1 MMKTEKKKKKDK
13 AIGIIGT
20 VVFHLLLLL
29 FFILNGLSQPVP
41 LPEQEGAMIELGWTD
56 SGSGN
61 VESEVISEEDVVEE
75 VAPTVSEPV
84 EETVEE
90 VVEEVVTQ
98 EDSPIAVPEETKS
111 EPVKPAEPVKEPDPQ
126 PTKELQDAMDN
137 IFNTP
142 TGGGSEGEDEDGPG
156 NTGRPDGSPA
166 GKGVMG
172 GTGNSWELAGRGY
185 LGGVTVTEK
194 PKEEGIVVLNIWVG
208 RDGKVT
214 RSSPDLSRSTTVS
227 THLFNLAKKAA
238 ASGRFSSSSGA
249 AVEQKG
255 KLTFHFV
262 LE

>member
-1 MMKTEKKKKKDK
+1 MEATEKRNKKDK
-13 AIGIIGT
+13 AVGIIGT

-29 FFILNGLSQPVP
+29 FFLFNGLSQPNP

-56 SGSGN
+56 SGSGE
-61 VESEVISEEDVVEE
+61 VESQVISEEDVVEE

-84 EETVEE
+84 QEVVEE
-90 VVEEVVTQ
+90 VVEEVATQ

-111 EPVKPAEPVKEPDPQ
+111 EPVKPAEPVEKPDPT

-137 IFNTP
+137 VFNTP

-166 GKGVMG
+166 GKGVIV
-172 GTGNSWELAGRGY
+172 S
-185 LGGVTVTEK
+185 VSEK
-194 PKEEGIVVLNIWVG
+194 PREEGIVVLNIWVG

-214 RSSPDLSRSTTVS
+214 RSSPNLGLSNTTS
-227 THLFNLAKKAA
+227 QYLFNLAKKAA
-238 ASGRFSSSSGA
+238 ANGRFSSSAGS